1 MPWNAITDIAQ
12 SYGVPSIILLAGIL
26 ISRLY
31 YKFKVDTE
39 TVRKLKHEE
48 IQLLSTILSD
58 KNANQ
63 KFLIEQVIETKYGRP
78 ISWRE
83 ISYLMKLA
91 SPSEALSLYA
101 DANYWIEFPYSN
113 GKPKYRGLF
122 QKPNYRKW
130 RKRFNVGSYFF
141 LSFITL
147 IVFISLPWIFEN
159 GGLQTGLSFVIVAL
173 VFILCAFFCLK
184 GYVELKR
191 AENLMSLI
199 EFSEANPDKA
209 RERSYLLIRS

>member
-1 MPWNAITDIAQ
+1 MLPWNAITDIAQ
-12 SYGVPSIILLAGIL
+12 SYGVPSVLLLAGML

-48 IQLLSTILSD
+48 IQLLLTILSD

-63 KFLIEQVIETKYGRP
+63 KFLIEQIIETKYGRP

-83 ISYLMKLA
+83 ISYLLKLV

-101 DANYWIEFPYSN
+101 DSHYWIEFPYSSN
-113 GKPKYRGLF
+113 KPEFRGYF
-122 QKPNYRKW
+122 QKPIYRKW

-141 LSFITL
+141 LSFSTL
-147 IVFISLPWIFEN
+147 IVFISFPWIFEN
-159 GGLQTGLSFVIVAL
+159 DGLETGLSFVVVTL
-173 VFILCAFFCLK
+173 VFMICAFFCLK

-199 EFSEANPDKA
+199 EIPGYKKSTKT
-209 RERSYLLIRS
+209 Y